1 MVNAKIVFL
10 VFFVSV
16 LATSIFAAM
25 PAYTEVIGPDGLIE
39 GSVEIP
45 GKEGTIETIGF
56 EHEVYIPYDIETG
69 QVQGSRR
76 HKPLTIVKEFD
87 KSSPLL
93 YQALCNGQ
101 NLPRVELKWYRIYQ
115 AEEEH
120 YFTILIE
127 EVIIT
132 SIKPWMPNTRDPD
145 NEHFQHMEEVSLV
158 YRDITWTWE
167 PTNTSSGGGGPD
179 FIFFDIPLLTG
190 WNLISTPL
198 RPANTNIGTVIQDL
212 IGQVSIWNYNAITN
226 SWFVYNSEAP
236 QAINTLTQMFFGRA
250 YWLKSSLD
258 QNLSIEGTEALD
270 YTINLKEGWN
280 FVGFNI
286 STSQMP
292 NPINDLIF
300 PITVWTYYKDEW
312 RVYDTTGTLPN
323 TLNNMTAGK
332 GYWIKSDVNQSWKI

>member
-1 MVNAKIVFL
+1 MVNTKIVFL

-16 LATSIFAAM
+16 LAVSVFAAL
-25 PAYTEVIGPDGLIE
+25 PAYTLVEGPEGPIE

-56 EHEVYIPYDIETG
+56 NHEIYIPYDIETG
-69 QVQGSRR
+69 VVQGSRR

-87 KSSPLL
+87 KSSPTL
-93 YQALCNGQ
+93 YQALCEGTT
-101 NLPRVELKWYRIYQ
+101 LPRVELKWYRINQ
-115 AEEEH
+115 SQEEH

-127 EVIIT
+127 EVIII

-145 NEHFQHMEEVSLV
+145 NNPFGPMEEVSLV
-158 YRDITWTWE
+158 YRDITWTYI
-167 PTNTSSGGGGPD
+167 PSNTSSGGGGPD

-212 IGQVSIWNYNAITN
+212 VGQVSIWNYNAITN
-226 SWFVYNSEAP
+226 SWYVYNSEAP

-250 YWLKSSLD
+250 YWLKSSSD
-258 QNLSIEGTEALD
+258 QTLKIEGAKALN

-292 NPINDLIF
+292 DPINNLTF
-300 PITVWTYYKDEW
+300 PITIWTYYSQDRWKKYSTE
-312 RVYDTTGTLPN
+312 N
-323 TLNNMTAGK
+323 TSNSLTNMTAGK
-332 GYWIKSDVNQSWKI
+332 GYWIKSEVNQSWRI